1 MLTVNIENAMKDMDQ
16 LINEVNDS
24 QTPVLIIND
33 QGKNAV
39 LLSEDDWKAIQ
50 ETLYLNAIPGM
61 VESILESRK
70 EPVEECAVYDED
82 EEW

>member
-24 QTPVLIIND
+24 QTPVMIIND

-39 LLSEDDWKAIQ
+39 LVSEQEWQLIQDKIHLNKA
-50 ETLYLNAIPGM
+50 
-61 VESILESRK
+61 
-70 EPVEECAVYDED
+70 
-82 EEW
+82 

>member
-24 QTPVLIIND
+24 QTPVTIIND

-39 LLSEDDWKAIQ
+39 LVSEQEWQLIQ
-50 ETLYLNAIPGM
+50 DKIHRNK
-61 VESILESRK
+61 VK
-70 EPVEECAVYDED
+70 
-82 EEW
+82 